1 MRHDPGTSSLLD
13 DDLDRLACGREIG
26 DRDQFWP
33 LENVDNRL
41 RASGPML
48 DR

>member
-13 DDLDRLACGREIG
+13 DDLDRLACGCEIG
-26 DRDQFWP
+26 DRDQARP
-33 LENVDNRL
+33 LENADNPL
-41 RASGPML
+41 CAGDPML